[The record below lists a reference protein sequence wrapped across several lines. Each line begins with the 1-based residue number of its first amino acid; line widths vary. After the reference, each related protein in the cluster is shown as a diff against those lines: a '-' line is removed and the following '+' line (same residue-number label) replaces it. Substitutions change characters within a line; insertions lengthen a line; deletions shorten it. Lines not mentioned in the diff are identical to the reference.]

1 MKKSWTAAVL
11 GGVLLCGMLF
21 SAGCGGRTV
30 PGADSGSAGYTV
42 TDASGREVT
51 IPKKPEKI
59 LGTTSFVD
67 AMLLGVVTADHLAGA
82 TAADRDPAISY
93 IAEETKDIP
102 LTVPLMGLPA
112 ELIAQAKPD
121 LIVASTYTKQDDLE
135 LYRSMGIPVVVVKGP
150 KNLEEVKESVRL
162 IAAAA
167 GEKERGEKVVARMEE
182 KLAEA
187 ERVLSEETGPKP
199 KVYLISQM
207 TRWGGPGSMYDDL
220 LTRARLDNA
229 IGLAGARNGQTVSP
243 EMLFKTDPDIFFVS
257 TDRESDQTGAGKY
270 RDAFLA
276 NPAVAQ
282 MRAAQHTVPVQDKY
296 IYSADQNSVYAIMA
310 FANAGY
316 GKPLFD
322 LSEAKQIRGY

>member
-1 MKKSWTAAVL
+1 MKGKLFAAA
-11 GGVLLCGMLF
+11 LLCGLTAF
-21 SAGCGGRTV
+21 LSGCGTKTA
-30 PGADSGSAGYTV
+30 PGQGGAGYTV
-42 TDASGREVT
+42 TDAAGREVV

-59 LGTTSFVD
+59 LGTSAFIDT
-67 AMLLGVVTADHLAGA
+67 MLLGVVTADHLAGA

-93 IAEETKDIP
+93 IADDTKDIP
-102 LTVPLMGLPA
+102 LTVPLMGAPA

-121 LIVASTYTKQDDLE
+121 LIIASTYTKQDDLA
-135 LYRSMGIPVVVVKGP
+135 LYRTMGIPVVVVKGP
-150 KNLEEVKESVRL
+150 VNLEEVRESVRL

-167 GEKERGEKVVARMEE
+167 GEKERGERVVSRMEE

-187 ERVLSEETGPKP
+187 DRVLSGVTGPKP

-220 LTRARLDNA
+220 VTRARLDNA
-229 IGLAGARNGQTVSP
+229 IGLAGARNGQAVSL
-243 EMLFKTDPDIFFVS
+243 EMLYKVDPDLFFVS
-257 TDRESDQTGAGKY
+257 TDRASDQTGAGKY

-276 NPAVAQ
+276 NPAVAR
-282 MRAAQHTVPVQDKY
+282 MRAAQHVVPVPDKY
-296 IYSADQNSVYAIMA
+296 IYSADQNSVYSVMA

-322 LSEAKQIRGY
+322 LSGAEQIRGY